1 MPSLD
6 VRPIDQEE
14 LPQVKDWIHNSH
26 YIGRWPA
33 GVRHKMGVYIDEK
46 LVGTLLYGPSLHSS
60 AGTNL
65 FRDKDNKPIMQNNQT
80 VELLRAFT
88 TDESKKLIDNL
99 GSQIIAAGNNWLRD
113 KGTTT
118 DGKPIK
124 AILSY
129 ADPEA
134 GHSGNVYKATN
145 AAYLGV
151 QRPGKVLV
159 IKDPKTGKTV
169 EAHSMSVDRTYKTG
183 NIDKLKEHPKLKG
196 MEIEWR
202 ETSGKH
208 KYLYPL
214 GKDQRERDELMSQL
228 NAKLFSYPEPGKTPH
243 EIPNEFK
250 ARAEKLKGKQQPKK
264 DKQSKHAVIKQLL
277 RIKIPNP
284 ETGNKIMVATALGY
298 DKSHPANR
306 TAQNIVK
313 SFAQRHDIKIKPSR
327 ISA

>member
-1 MPSLD
+1 MPSTD
-6 VRPIDQEE
+6 RSSENTID
-14 LPQVKDWIHNSH
+14 
-26 YIGRWPA
+26 
-33 GVRHKMGVYIDEK
+33 
-46 LVGTLLYGPSLHSS
+46 
-60 AGTNL
+60 
-65 FRDKDNKPIMQNNQT
+65 
-80 VELLRAFT
+80 
-88 TDESKKLIDNL
+88 
-99 GSQIIAAGNNWLRD
+99 NWLRD

-134 GHSGNVYKATN
+134 GHGGNVYKATN
-145 AAYLGV
+145 AAYLGT

-159 IKDPKTGKTV
+159 IKDPRTGKTI

-183 NIDKLKEHPKLKG
+183 NIDKLREHPKLKG

-202 ETSGKH
+202 ETAGKH
-208 KYLYPL
+208 KYIFPL

-264 DKQSKHAVIKQLL
+264 KEQSKHAVIKQLL

-284 ETGNKIMVATALGY
+284 ETGNKIMVSTALGY
-298 DKSHPANR
+298 DKGHPAHR
-306 TAQNIVK
+306 TAQGIVK
-313 SFAQRHDIKIKPSR
+313 NFADRHDIRLKPSR
-327 ISA
+327 TLA